1 MASPLASFSR
11 RFVLTALTL
20 ASLAFLSA
28 PQAHASEMRDD
39 GIHTESWFKNMTF
52 LDLREDLVEAKD
64 AGKKLVLLFEQ
75 PGCGSCKRLH
85 EETLQ
90 DKGVIDYVSANFD
103 VIVLNM
109 FGSKTVTDFDG
120 EELTEAELAEKHM
133 THFSPTT
140 LFIGDDGKV
149 VFTVPGFKSAYFY
162 QSAFEFVAD
171 NGPQQNMMFP
181 RWLRAKRDRLAAEQQ
196 ANATN

>member
-1 MASPLASFSR
+1 MF
-11 RFVLTALTL
+11 TALSRFAVAL
-20 ASLAFLSA
+20 FAVSVLIL
-28 PQAHASEMRDD
+28 PAHASEMRDD
-39 GIHTESWFKNMTF
+39 GIHTESWFKNLSF
-52 LDLREDLVEAKD
+52 LDLNEDLAEAQE

-90 DKGVIDYVSANFD
+90 DPALIDYVSNNFD
-103 VIVLNM
+103 IIVLNM
-109 FGSKTVTDFDG
+109 FGSKEVTDFDG
-120 EELTEAELAEKHM
+120 EVLTEAQLAEKHM

-140 LFIGDDGKV
+140 LFIGDKGEV
-149 VFTVPGFKSAYFY
+149 VFSVPGFKSVYFY

-171 NGPQQNMMFP
+171 NGPQQNIMFP

-196 ANATN
+196 ASTTN

>member
-1 MASPLASFSR
+1 M
-11 RFVLTALTL
+11 
-20 ASLAFLSA
+20 SA
-28 PQAHASEMRDD
+28 PPASASEMRED
-39 GIHTESWFKNMTF
+39 GIHTESWFKNMSF
-52 LDLREDLVEAKD
+52 LDLREDLAEAKE
-64 AGKKLVLLFEQ
+64 AGKGLVLLFEQ

-90 DKGVIDYVSANFD
+90 DKGVIDYLSTNYD
-103 VIVLNM
+103 IIVLNM
-109 FGSKTVTDFDG
+109 FGSKEVTDFDG
-120 EELTEAELAEKHM
+120 EMLTEADFAEKHM

-149 VFTVPGFKSAYFY
+149 VFTVPGFKNAYFY

-171 NGPQQNMMFP
+171 RGPQQDIMFP

-196 ANATN
+196 ASTAK